1 MQLIYKI
8 EFNTTNLYY
17 KHIIE
22 SLIKEAK
29 VNAVCKQYKDFIL
42 IILEAQAQEIED
54 FFALVEKKLP
64 LSIFLGK
71 SYVVESYDESLE
83 EIKDYEIKQ
92 NLSLLTNDAIKDI
105 LEKNNID
112 FSNDISKITKGK
124 VSRFET
130 HNGLKDFFLPNKEIR
145 EKFENSGFEVKL
157 MITDVA
163 KIEELF
169 DINMQDFKLLCSVER
184 PLVKLKFRI
193 LKNTNKDFSSTN
205 FIYVKLPDDKETVL
219 FAKALQNSNIDFIL
233 YVNDEVYQ
241 DGLKVTYFKDN
252 NLVIDGDKGLFP
264 KYDFITNKKYNSSK
278 DYFDENSGVYKAILA
293 QSAKRLVPSIGVYF
307 SLNSYKSSIS
317 INIPTK
323 GIKEIITIPNIYNS
337 IKNCFDEISEI
348 DEHCERLI
356 TNFSKKFPSVLESE
370 VPQNRNGF
378 ESIINMCAKVL
389 GINSAKEFEDM
400 ALNTSLTSGIQIDM
414 KLINF
419 DGVNYLDYRR
429 IVQSIMAYKMAD
441 VDNITLI
448 YSFYESLSEFIC
460 NYVNEIAND
469 TKAKDV
475 VLCGNMFA
483 NSILLSKTHK
493 TLSKTYNIILSK
505 EYPLDY

>member
-8 EFNTTNLYY
+8 EFNTTNQYF

-22 SLIKEAK
+22 DLIKEAK
-29 VNAVCKQYKDFIL
+29 VNATCKQYKGFIL
-42 IILEAQAQEIED
+42 LTLDEEPEVIES
-54 FFALVEKKLP
+54 FFATLGNKLP
-64 LSIFLGK
+64 VSIFMGN
-71 SYVVESYDESLE
+71 SYVVDSIDDSLE
-83 EIKDYEIKQ
+83 ELQEFDIKQ
-92 NLSLLTNDAIKDI
+92 NLSLLTNDAIKQIID
-105 LEKNNID
+105 ENQID
-112 FSNDISKITKGK
+112 FLNDIVKISKGG

-157 MITDVA
+157 MITDVN

-169 DINMQDFKLLCSVER
+169 DISLKDFQLLCSIER
-184 PLVKLKFRI
+184 PLVKLKFKI
-193 LKNTNKDFSSTN
+193 LKNANKDFSSTN

-219 FAKALQNSNIDFIL
+219 FANALKNNGIDSIL

-241 DGLKVTYFKDN
+241 DGLKVTYFKDDN
-252 NLVIDGDKGLFP
+252 IIVHGDKGLFP
-264 KYDFITNKKYNSSK
+264 KYDFIANKKYNSSK
-278 DYFDENSGVYKAILA
+278 DYFDENGGVFKAILG
-293 QSAKRLVPSIGVYF
+293 QTAKRLVSSIGVYF
-307 SLNSYKSSIS
+307 SLNSSKSSIS

-323 GIKEIITIPNIYNS
+323 GIKEIITIPNIHNS
-337 IKNCFDEISEI
+337 IKNCFEEIAQI
-348 DEHCERLI
+348 DEHCSRLI
-356 TNFSKKFPSVLESE
+356 VNYSKKFPEVIEGD
-370 VPQNRNGF
+370 VPQNSNGF
-378 ESIINMCAKVL
+378 ESIINVCAKVL

-400 ALNTSLTSGIQIDM
+400 ALNTSLSSGIQIDM

-419 DGVNYLDYRR
+419 NGKNYLDYRR

-460 NYVNEIAND
+460 NYVNEIATD

-483 NSILLSKTHK
+483 NSILLLKTNK
-493 TLSKTYNIILSK
+493 TLSKTYNILLPK

>member
-1 MQLIYKI
+1 
-8 EFNTTNLYY
+8 
-17 KHIIE
+17 
-22 SLIKEAK
+22 
-29 VNAVCKQYKDFIL
+29 
-42 IILEAQAQEIED
+42 
-54 FFALVEKKLP
+54 
-64 LSIFLGK
+64 
-71 SYVVESYDESLE
+71 
-83 EIKDYEIKQ
+83 
-92 NLSLLTNDAIKDI
+92 
-105 LEKNNID
+105 
-112 FSNDISKITKGK
+112 
-124 VSRFET
+124 
-130 HNGLKDFFLPNKEIR
+130 
-145 EKFENSGFEVKL
+145 
-157 MITDVA
+157 
-163 KIEELF
+163 
-169 DINMQDFKLLCSVER
+169 MQDFKLLCSVER